1 MVKVRKAVIPAAGM
15 GTRFLPA
22 TKAQPK
28 EMLPLVDKP
37 AIQYIVEEAVAAGI
51 EDILIVSGRFK
62 RAIEDH
68 FDRSLE
74 LERHL
79 EEHGKHQELEMV
91 RNISTLANI
100 HYIRQPELR
109 GLGHAVYMAKS
120 FVGTEPFAVL
130 LGDDI
135 IHGRE
140 SGLAQLLRVYEN
152 CGTSVV
158 GVQPV
163 PREKVSSY
171 GIIAGLSSDGIH
183 YAVSDLIEKPTVEE
197 APSMLAIVGRYII
210 SPSIF
215 PILANTPPGKQG
227 EIQLT
232 DALRG
237 QMDAEGLSACKIEGQ
252 RFDIGDKLGY
262 LKATIGLALT
272 RDDMREDL
280 LRFFIET
287 LAQKQPL

>member
-1 MVKVRKAVIPAAGM
+1 M

-79 EEHGKHQELEMV
+79 EEHGKQKELELV
-91 RNISTLANI
+91 RDISNLANI
-100 HYIRQPELR
+100 HYVRQPELL

-120 FVGTEPFAVL
+120 FVGDEPFAVL

-135 IHGRE
+135 IHAKD
-140 SGLAQLLRVYEN
+140 SGLSQLLAVYAN
-152 CGTSVV
+152 SNTSVV

-163 PREKVSSY
+163 PHDKVSSY
-171 GIIAGLSSDGIH
+171 GIIDGQSEDDIH
-183 YAVSDLIEKPTVEE
+183 YHLRDLVEKPALDE
-197 APSMLAIVGRYII
+197 APSNLAIVGRYII
-210 SPSIF
+210 NPSIF
-215 PILANTPPGKQG
+215 TILETIEPGKQG

-232 DALRG
+232 DALRE
-237 QMDAEGLSACKIEGQ
+237 QLRLEGLSACKIDGL

-272 RDDMREDL
+272 REDMREDL

-287 LAQKQPL
+287 LASR